1 SLRQAASAR
10 VPRHR
15 CGGWV
20 GCNPI
25 LPAGAGKG
33 QERCRIVNCG
43 RAGGG
48 VWEVGSVEWGV
59 GARGGGSGG
68 RGGGARGGGGGGGG
82 GGARSGGSG
91 RRGGAPCRGPGR
103 VAGELC
109 NVVVMPA

>member
-1 SLRQAASAR
+1 SAWTISLRQAASAR

-48 VWEVGSVEWGV
+48 GWEVGSVEWGV
-59 GARGGGSGG
+59 GARSGG
-68 RGGGARGGGGGGGG
+68 RGAGG
-82 GGARSGGSG
+82 GGARRGGGG